1 MKKNE
6 SKNIS
11 EEFKSRKLG
20 ICAYCNLNDRR
31 KVHSA
36 GFDRSKDKHQVNS
49 IEQQLKVTNHIIFD
63 KYQRPITLLVRYNF
77 SRKSK

>member
-1 MKKNE
+1 MYTDKFVEWKFWASLTWFYLKKNE
-6 SKNIS
+6 SRNIS
-11 EEFKSRKLG
+11 EEFKLRNLG

-49 IEQQLKVTNHIIFD
+49 IEQQLQVT
-63 KYQRPITLLVRYNF
+63 
-77 SRKSK
+77 